1 MKKKKVLTIL
11 FLSALTVFTA
21 LPAYAGQWQKGS
33 GKNKNKWWY
42 NHMDGSYPKST
53 WAWIDGNGDGYAECY
68 YFDKQGWLQT
78 KKTIDG
84 YTVDSTG
91 AWLENGVVKLK
102 STSES
107 GVFTNGKNENSTG
120 TVEMEGDLNLGTEV
134 SEKKESALT
143 YPENAVLS
151 KGKKESSQKEN
162 KNTEKKD
169 GSDIVDITDSFGDP
183 SMDVISAALQ
193 SNKDMG
199 DLISYAR
206 SFIAVLPYR
215 TAGTSLSSGVDC
227 SGFTQQVFK
236 HFGISIPRDS
246 RSQYAEAIKISE
258 ADLQP
263 GDLIFYGSS
272 PSTIYHVGIY
282 SGNGTII
289 HATRTGDFV
298 REHDYH
304 YAKAYGFGRYIR
316 K

>member
-1 MKKKKVLTIL
+1 MRKKKVLTIL

-68 YFDKQGWLQT
+68 YFDKLGWLQT

-143 YPENAVLS
+143 YLENAVLS

>member
-1 MKKKKVLTIL
+1 
-11 FLSALTVFTA
+11 
-21 LPAYAGQWQKGS
+21 
-33 GKNKNKWWY
+33 
-42 NHMDGSYPKST
+42 MDGSYPKST

-151 KGKKESSQKEN
+151 KGKKESSQKES

-304 YAKAYGFGRYIR
+304 YAKPYGFGRYIR

>member
-1 MKKKKVLTIL
+1 MRKKKVLTIL
-11 FLSALTVFTA
+11 FFSALTVFAA

-134 SEKKESALT
+134 SEKKESELT
-143 YPENAVLS
+143 YLENAVLS

-169 GSDIVDITDSFGDP
+169 GSDIVDITDSLGDP

-206 SFIAVLPYR
+206 SFIAVLPYK

-263 GDLIFYGSS
+263 GDLIFYANKRGVVN
-272 PSTIYHVGIY
+272 HVGIY
-282 SGNGTII
+282 IGNGQVVNAASRRSGIRI
-289 HATRTGDFV
+289 YRWNYRTPV
-298 REHDYH
+298 
-304 YAKAYGFGRYIR
+304 AIR
-316 K
+316 NVLGE